1 MAQLD
6 LSVDPKRDYERK
18 LTTPEGAAGLVE
30 SGDLV
35 WIPSSHLP
43 PAILAVLATREQE
56 LHDVTIRSIVIPNM
70 GWFREDAAET
80 WNLQVQMAIAP
91 DNRQALADGLLDL
104 QPFSMINQHK
114 AADIGREEGR
124 PIDDLL
130 IVVSPP
136 NERGYVCV
144 GNACWDAV
152 STARRAKRV
161 IAEQSDAVPLTCG
174 DSWLHVSQLDAIV
187 PGDRPR
193 MAAPDPDPASFPE
206 SDRRIASHVKSL
218 VRDRDTLQL
227 GIGKRPTALALLG
240 AFDDANDLGYFGELT
255 VPGTVDL
262 VRRGIITSRHAELH
276 PGRFVACHIGNSL
289 EDLET
294 IERNPFFE
302 LRSYEY
308 TNDPRVISRH
318 DQMLTLN
325 GALMVD
331 LTGQIGVY
339 AMGPDVYSGLGGQLA
354 FHLGAFMSKRGRAV
368 TIIPSTARNGG
379 VSTIVPQFEK
389 GQIVS
394 IPRELADTVVT
405 DQGIARLLGCSV
417 RERAEALIA
426 VAHPDHRDWL
436 REEAKRLFYPGG

>member
-6 LSVDPKRDYERK
+6 LSVDPKREYERK

-43 PAILAVLATREQE
+43 PAILAVLATREHE
-56 LHDVTIRSIVIPNM
+56 LRDVTIRSIVIPNM
-70 GWFREDAAET
+70 GWFREDAAAS

-91 DNRQALADGLLDL
+91 DNRQALADGLIDL
-104 QPFSMINQHK
+104 HPFGMISQHK

-152 STARRAKRV
+152 SSAHRAKRV
-161 IAEQSDAVPLTCG
+161 IAEQSDAAPLTCG

-193 MAAPDPDPASFPE
+193 LAAPDPDPSSFPE
-206 SDRRIASHVKSL
+206 SDRRIAAHVKSL
-218 VRDRDTLQL
+218 VRDRDTVQL

-255 VPGTVDL
+255 VPGTIDL
-262 VRRGIITSRHAELH
+262 VRR
-276 PGRFVACHIGNSL
+276 HIGNSL
-289 EDLET
+289 EDLEY
-294 IERNPFFE
+294 IEQNPFFE

-308 TNDPRVISRH
+308 TNDPRVIARH
-318 DQMLTLN
+318 EQMLTLN

-368 TIIPSTARNGG
+368 TIIPSTARGG
-379 VSTIVPQFEK
+379 SVSTIVPQFEK

-394 IPRELADTVVT
+394 IPRELADTIVT
-405 DQGIARLLGCSV
+405 DQGIAPLLGRSV